1 MAHDV
6 FKASTFDF
14 KACFKASSSRRRA
27 TTSSDGVGTAV
38 APTQSST
45 QKAASNLS
53 RRVGLVLVS
62 AGFFLWERL
71 SCWIAPMLEVRVAFV
86 WCEWRV
92 PAASVVRSSCIVWQE
107 EEQKL

>member
-1 MAHDV
+1 MGKSGWLGSGWTCA
-6 FKASTFDF
+6 
-14 KACFKASSSRRRA
+14 
-27 TTSSDGVGTAV
+27 

-62 AGFFLWERL
+62 TGFFLWERL

-92 PAASVVRSSCIVWQE
+92 PAALVVRSCIVWQE

>member
-1 MAHDV
+1 ME
-6 FKASTFDF
+6 
-14 KACFKASSSRRRA
+14 
-27 TTSSDGVGTAV
+27 
-38 APTQSST
+38 PTQSST

-62 AGFFLWERL
+62 TGFFLWERF
-71 SCWIAPMLEVRVAFV
+71 SCRIAPMLEVRVAFV

-92 PAASVVRSSCIVWQE
+92 PAGLEVWSCIVCGK